1 QAYETLLSP
10 GKKAYFDYWS
20 QRLAEELGPPDD
32 RRALDLLNVIA
43 RNPDGEAQEILR
55 GILTKHIPNDDDRRD
70 RHLRYLLDA
79 LTSDGYLV
87 VDSGRYQFRSFL
99 LRDFWL
105 RRMIG

>member
-1 QAYETLLSP
+1 LSP
-10 GKKAYFDYWS
+10 GKKAYFDYWG
-20 QRLAEELGPPDD
+20 QRLTEELGPPDD
-32 RRALDLLNVIA
+32 RQAIELLNVIA
-43 RNPDGEAQEILR
+43 RNPEGESQEVLR
-55 GILTKHIPNDDDRRD
+55 GVLMRHIPEDADRRD

-87 VDSGRYQFRSFL
+87 DDNGRLQFRSFL